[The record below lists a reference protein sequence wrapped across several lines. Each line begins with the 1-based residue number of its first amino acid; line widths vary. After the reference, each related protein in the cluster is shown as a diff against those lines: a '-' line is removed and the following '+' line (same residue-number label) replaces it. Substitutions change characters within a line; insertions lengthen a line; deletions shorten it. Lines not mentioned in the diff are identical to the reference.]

1 MFNRV
6 NEAKWYQTQ
15 TQKRKTNNERHK
27 PDARDRSQE
36 IRSSILSAQSWKW
49 CGGDLF
55 SKNMGHRYPP
65 NAGGVWRQSSLS
77 KTFTLNVGDGERER
91 RKMVRELY
99 IDRRCKM
106 LRNKVLV

>member
-1 MFNRV
+1 MKLSGIKPRHRRERPTTNGINPTQGTAPKRYAARF
-6 NEAKWYQTQ
+6 YQLKVGNGAVGTFL
-15 TQKRKTNNERHK
+15 
-27 PDARDRSQE
+27 ARIWVIDT
-36 IRSSILSAQSWKW
+36 
-49 CGGDLF
+49 
-55 SKNMGHRYPP
+55 PP

-106 LRNKVLV
+106 LRNEGGWQGY